1 MDRRHALALPLAAL
15 APAAW
20 AGKALRVLAW
30 PGYAEPE
37 VVQAFERQHGARV
50 ELTVIDSDEA
60 LWQRLRRQG
69 DFDVLAINTAELQ
82 RAIAED
88 LVLALDPA
96 YLQALPPRLPR
107 FSDAS
112 SLPGLSRRQ
121 GGRLQ
126 IYGVPYTYAEM
137 GLIFDRRQLSQSPES
152 IAELWNPRW
161 KGKVLGFDTGGHNFS
176 LAAQSLGLA
185 SPFRLRE
192 VDWPRAVERLIAL
205 RRNVLSF
212 YTQPDEATQLFL
224 RHGCALM
231 FANYG
236 SQQLTKL
243 KQAGAEVG
251 YALPREGALAWL
263 DCWALTKACREP
275 ALAHAWVAHLLGPLA
290 SHLLVERQ
298 GLANTVSAQGSPASS
313 NRLIWLEPVE
323 DAARRERLWARVRSG
338 DRLERVLRP

>member
-1 MDRRHALALPLAAL
+1 MHRRHAVVLPLASL
-15 APAAW
+15 APTAW

-37 VVQAFERQHGARV
+37 VVQAFERAHGVRV

-82 RAIAED
+82 RAVNEG
-88 LVLALDPA
+88 LVQALDETR
-96 YLQALPPRLPR
+96 LKALPPQLPR
-107 FSDAS
+107 FRDAS
-112 SLPGLSRRQ
+112 ALPGLTRRLS
-121 GGRLQ
+121 GRLQ
-126 IYGVPYTYAEM
+126 IYGVPFTYAEM
-137 GLIFDRRQLSQSPES
+137 GLIFDRRQISQPPES

-161 KGKVLGFDTGGHNFS
+161 RGKVLGFDTGGHNFS
-176 LAAQSLGLA
+176 LAAQSLGLP
-185 SPFRLRE
+185 SPFRLSDA
-192 VDWPRAVERLIAL
+192 DWPRAVERLIAL

-212 YTQPDEATQLFL
+212 YSQPDEATQLFR

-243 KQAGAEVG
+243 KLAGADVG

-263 DCWALTKACREP
+263 DCWALTKACRDP
-275 ALAHAWVAHLLGPLA
+275 ALAHQWIAHLLGPQA
-290 SHLLVERQ
+290 SRLLVERQ
-298 GLANTVSAQGSPASS
+298 GLANTVSAQGSPAGSS
-313 NRLIWLEPVE
+313 RLIWLEPVE

-338 DRLERVLRP
+338 DRAERVLRP